1 MDEVIATVAAPS
13 QSAPRHQGPWLPGA
27 APAPGRLARAW
38 LKTREDVLAIEAHD
52 PAELL
57 PGATLHDCI
66 ASAAEADPD
75 KPAIIQLISADLAAA
90 PRIISYR
97 ALLASIEQAANL
109 FHVLSEG
116 EPPSVAILLPMLP
129 EGLMAT
135 WGASTAGVACPINP
149 YLETRVIASI
159 MNAARATVLVTTHA
173 KYGPGA
179 WDHLDDI
186 LRAVPTLKHVVEF
199 DSADPARDYATLVAA
214 QPKGRFIFTPNRDPH
229 AEATYLPTG
238 GTTAAPKLVRMSHR
252 GHLLNSWLVGAFTGP
267 EPDGV
272 FGHAMPNF
280 HIGGLGVIGLRTVLY
295 GQTLLTLTA
304 DGFRNRE
311 VVNRFWDIARQYRM
325 TNVLATPTTAAALL
339 AVPDVTAQGHCIR
352 TFNCGASAVPVDL
365 LRGFH
370 ERYGIWLREVWGQS
384 ELHGVVTANFNDG
397 QKPVVGSVG
406 MRLPY
411 QPVKAIEV
419 DADNRFVRECQPGE
433 RGVIAVCGPGV
444 TRGYVDASL
453 DKEFFITGMP
463 DGQRWANTGDIG
475 TIDAQGCVWLFG
487 RAKDLI
493 IRGGHNIDPKLIEEV
508 LCTHPAVSMV
518 AAIGQPDAA
527 KGEMPIA
534 YVTLKQGQHATS
546 PELLAFC
553 REHIQE
559 RAALPAEILFLP
571 ELPLTAVGKISKPA
585 LRMDAMARVTAA
597 VARQVLGDQARID
610 VRVDDTGLRPCAVLQ
625 VELHTG
631 DPAHTLHRLS
641 EALGAYSFAHRIAL
655 A

>member
-1 MDEVIATVAAPS
+1 MDELIATRVAPS
-13 QSAPRHQGPWLPGA
+13 QSPQCSKGPWLPGA

-38 LKTREDVLAIEAHD
+38 LKSREDVLAIEAHE
-52 PAELL
+52 PADLL
-57 PGATLHDCI
+57 PGATIHDCI
-66 ASAAEADPD
+66 ACAAQAHPE
-75 KPAIIQLISADLAAA
+75 KPAIIQLLSADLTAA

-97 ALLASIEQAANL
+97 DLVASIEQAANL
-109 FHVLSEG
+109 FHTLSEG
-116 EPPSVAILLPMLP
+116 ERPSVAIILPMLP
-129 EGLMAT
+129 EGLIAT

-179 WDHLDDI
+179 WDHLDGI
-186 LRAVPTLKHVVEF
+186 CRAVPTLRHVVEF
-199 DSADPARDYATLVAA
+199 DSADPGRDYATLVAA
-214 QPKGRFIFTPNRDPH
+214 QPKGRFVFTPVRDPD

-252 GHLLNSWLVGAFTGP
+252 GHLLNAWLVGAFTGP

-304 DGFRNRE
+304 DGFRSRE
-311 VVNRFWDIARQYRM
+311 VVSHFWDIARQYHM

-339 AVPDVTAQGHCIR
+339 AVPEATSQGHCIR
-352 TFNCGASAVPVDL
+352 TFNCGASTVPVEL
-365 LRGFH
+365 MRGFH
-370 ERYGIWLREVWGQS
+370 ERFGIWLREVWGQS

-397 QKPVVGSVG
+397 REPHVGSVG
-406 MRLPY
+406 LRLPY

-419 DADNRFVRECQPGE
+419 DADNRFVRECRLGE

-444 TRGYVDASL
+444 SKGYVDASL
-453 DKEFFITGMP
+453 DKDFFVTGMP

-475 TIDAQGCVWLFG
+475 TIDAQGFVWLFG

-508 LCTHPAVSMV
+508 LCTHPSVLMV
-518 AAIGQPDAA
+518 AAIGMPDAA

-534 YVTLKQGQHATS
+534 YVALKQGQSVTQAV
-546 PELLAFC
+546 LMDFC

-559 RAALPAEILFLP
+559 RAALPAEIIFLP
-571 ELPLTAVGKISKPA
+571 ELPLTAVGKISKPT
-585 LRMDAMARVTAA
+585 LRMDAMSRVTAS
-597 VARQVLGDQARID
+597 VARQVLGDQAQID
-610 VRVDDTGLRPCAVLQ
+610 VRVDDAGLRPCAVLH
-625 VELHTG
+625 VSLHPG
-631 DPAHTLHRLS
+631 DPQLALRHLS
-641 EALGAYSFAHRIAL
+641 EALGAYSFAHRITL

>member
-1 MDEVIATVAAPS
+1 MDELIATRMVPS
-13 QSAPRHQGPWLPGA
+13 QSPRRCDGPWLPGA

-38 LKTREDVLAIEAHD
+38 LKSREDVLAIEAHE
-52 PAELL
+52 PADLL
-57 PGATLHDCI
+57 PGATIHDCI
-66 ASAAEADPD
+66 ASAAQADPE
-75 KPAIIQLISADLAAA
+75 KPAIIQLLSADLTAA

-97 ALLASIEQAANL
+97 DLVASIEQAANL
-109 FHVLSEG
+109 FHTLSEG
-116 EPPSVAILLPMLP
+116 ERPSVAIILPMLP
-129 EGLMAT
+129 EGLIAT

-159 MNAARATVLVTTHA
+159 MNAAGATVLVTTHA

-179 WDHLDDI
+179 WDHLDEI
-186 LRAVPTLKHVVEF
+186 CRAVPTLKHVVEF
-199 DSADPARDYATLVAA
+199 DSADPGRDYATLVAA
-214 QPKGRFIFTPNRDPH
+214 QPKGRFVFTPIRDPH

-295 GQTLLTLTA
+295 GQTLLTLTT

-311 VVNRFWDIARQYRM
+311 VVPHFWDIARQYRM

-339 AVPDVTAQGHCIR
+339 AVPEATSQGHCIR
-352 TFNCGASAVPVDL
+352 TFNCGASTVPVEL
-365 LRGFH
+365 MRGFH
-370 ERYGIWLREVWGQS
+370 ERFGIWLREVWGQS

-397 QKPVVGSVG
+397 REPRVGSVG
-406 MRLPY
+406 LRLPY

-419 DADNRFVRECQPGE
+419 DADNRFVRECRPGE
-433 RGVIAVCGPGV
+433 RGVIAVSGPGV
-444 TRGYVDASL
+444 SKGYVDASL
-453 DKEFFITGMP
+453 DKDFFVTGMP

-475 TIDAQGCVWLFG
+475 TIDAQGFVWLFG

-508 LCTHPAVSMV
+508 LCTHPSVLMV
-518 AAIGQPDAA
+518 AAIGRPDAA

-534 YVTLKQGQHATS
+534 YVTVKQGHSVTPAV
-546 PELLAFC
+546 LMDFC

-559 RAALPAEILFLP
+559 RAALPAEIIFLP
-571 ELPLTAVGKISKPA
+571 ELPLTAVGKISKPT
-585 LRMDAMARVTAA
+585 LRMDAMSRVTAS
-597 VARQVLGDQARID
+597 VARQVLGDQAQID
-610 VRVDDTGLRPCAVLQ
+610 VRVDDTGLRPCVVLQ
-625 VELHTG
+625 VSLHTG
-631 DPAHTLHRLS
+631 DPQPTLDRLS